1 MNQRPRLDVL
11 QQARPRT
18 LTSALPTSLGC
29 PRPAHVCLST
39 CMCLPKAKAIQSPGP
54 ISGLSAPARPSAAL
68 SDGEQRLSEASGF
81 PFPSQPMSHF
91 PSFLRLSLSFSLF
104 LLLTF

>member
-1 MNQRPRLDVL
+1 MNQRPQLDVL
-11 QQARPRT
+11 QQARPRS

-54 ISGLSAPARPSAAL
+54 IWPECSRQA
-68 SDGEQRLSEASGF
+68 QRSPLRWGTEAW
-81 PFPSQPMSHF
+81 
-91 PSFLRLSLSFSLF
+91 
-104 LLLTF
+104 